1 MFRPLQKD
9 NSFCGGRF
17 YFVSIQRLVERMD
30 CMSIQYFTE
39 KVTNGEHLTREEMN
53 NAAAQIFDQ
62 IASADEIKQFLIAL
76 HQKGETV
83 EEIVGLVDV
92 VMKHKIPLHAQNA
105 HYFDNCGTG
114 GDQLNTFNIS
124 TTTAFVLAGCD
135 VPIAKHGNRKISS
148 QSGSSDVLEALG
160 IDIIQT
166 PEQIAKQLSTL
177 QIAFL
182 HAPNFHPVL
191 GSLRDIRSDIPH
203 GTIFNLIGPLCNP
216 APLHSQIVGINRADL
231 LEAYAKALHLLG
243 RNRAI
248 VISGADGLDEAS
260 LHDVTQYAT
269 LLNGEIK
276 VCSISPE
283 QLGFERISLNA
294 IKGGTAQQNAD
305 ILVDVLSNKQSPYL
319 DTVLL
324 NAAFGFM
331 AHGVT
336 SNFEKAFQLAR
347 NSISSG
353 KAIAKLRALQQFHM
367 KEGIAK

>member
-1 MFRPLQKD
+1 MT
-9 NSFCGGRF
+9 
-17 YFVSIQRLVERMD
+17 
-30 CMSIQYFTE
+30 IQYFTE
-39 KVTNGEHLTREEMN
+39 KVMHGEHLTREEMN
-53 NAAAQIFDQ
+53 NAATQIFDQ

-92 VMKHKIPLHAQNA
+92 VMANKIPVRNNA
-105 HYFDNCGTG
+105 THYFDNCGTG

-124 TTTAFVLAGCD
+124 TTTAFVLAGCG
-135 VPIAKHGNRKISS
+135 VPIAKHGNRRISS

-160 IDIIQT
+160 IDTVQT
-166 PEQIAKQLSTL
+166 PDQIAVQLSTL

-182 HAPNFHPVL
+182 HAPNFHPKL
-191 GSLRDIRSDIPH
+191 GSLRDIRSEIPH
-203 GTIFNLIGPLCNP
+203 ATIFNLIGPLCNP
-216 APLHSQIVGINRADL
+216 APLHSQIVGINRAEL
-231 LEAYAKALHLLG
+231 LETYAQALHLLG

-260 LHDVTQYAT
+260 LHGVTQYVT
-269 LLNGEIK
+269 LLNGDIK
-276 VCSISPE
+276 IHSISPE
-283 QLGFERISLNA
+283 QLGFERISIND
-294 IKGGTAQQNAD
+294 IRGGTATQNAD
-305 ILVDVLSNKQSPYL
+305 ILVDILNNKQSAFF

-324 NAAFGFM
+324 NAAFGLM

-336 SNFEKAFQLAR
+336 SNFGKAFQLAR